1 MNANNANRFGPY
13 EVTAT
18 WESGFRISLP
28 FVSLNAALRFVQA
41 IHGTPPSMGRLASVV
56 PHYIAVGGTAES
68 AGLPFCRG
76 GVWFHA
82 NGEPVAEGFT
92 PGFVPANG
100 ES

>member
-1 MNANNANRFGPY
+1 MNANRPNRFGPY
-13 EVTAT
+13 EVTAA

-41 IHGTPPSMGRLASVV
+41 IHGTPPTMGCLVYVATHRVATD
-56 PHYIAVGGTAES
+56 GTAES
-68 AGLPFCRG
+68 VDLPFCRG
-76 GVWFHA
+76 GAWFHA

-92 PGFVPANG
+92 PGIVPANG

>member
-1 MNANNANRFGPY
+1 MNANSTNRFGPY

-18 WESGFRISLP
+18 WESGFRLSLP
-28 FVSLNAALRFVQA
+28 FVSHNAALRFVQA

-56 PHYIAVGGTAES
+56 PHRIATDGTAES
-68 AGLPFCRG
+68 VDLPFCRG

-82 NGEPVAEGFT
+82 NGEPVADGFT
-92 PGFVPANG
+92 PGIVPANG